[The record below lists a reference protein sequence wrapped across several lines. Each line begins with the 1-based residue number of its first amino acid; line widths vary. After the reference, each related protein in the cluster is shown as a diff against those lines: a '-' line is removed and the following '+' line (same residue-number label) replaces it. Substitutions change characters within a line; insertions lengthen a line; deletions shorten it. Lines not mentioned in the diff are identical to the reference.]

1 MKKMQLACKLFLFA
15 LLVSCGTDPVEIP
28 QGAYENGVLI
38 INEGAFGA
46 NDGEV
51 YHFDKNTAEAEANV
65 FENINTR
72 PFAGLLQDL
81 ISYEDYTYLVA
92 NTGKVEV
99 VQSADFISVGVVNN
113 DLVNSR
119 SMVKADGKL
128 YISDWGPY
136 DATWS
141 NTESFVAVVEN
152 VTGGEIAYK
161 IPTPSRPEGLAF
173 VGDRILVACQLG
185 TIAVI
190 EVGEDEVEK
199 TVDVDGTPFF
209 FFEFQGSHYLYAND
223 SEKIYLHKLNS
234 ATFEVVE
241 TLEFPVSN
249 SIYNGNFTINNSGE
263 LFVISNQTTEDVV
276 VKLSIASA
284 SVEDADFYSGSNFYS
299 LGFDNDTQTLYIGEH
314 NGWQGNGTVMRINA
328 QGDLIDQ
335 TDVGRGPS
343 GFYFP

>member
-1 MKKMQLACKLFLFA
+1 MKKMKLTCKLLLFA

-51 YHFDKNTAEAEANV
+51 YHFDQNTAELETNV
-65 FENINTR
+65 FETVNNR

-81 ISYEDYTYLVA
+81 IGYEDYTYLVA
-92 NTGKVEV
+92 NTGKVEI
-99 VQSADFISVGVVNN
+99 VQSVDFISAGAVSD

-119 SMVKADGKL
+119 SMVRADGKL

-141 NTESFVAVVEN
+141 NTESFVAVVEDI
-152 VTGGEIAYK
+152 TGGDIAYK

-173 VGDRILVACQLG
+173 VGDRILVACQMG
-185 TIAVI
+185 SIAVI
-190 EVGEDEVEK
+190 VVGDDEVEK
-199 TVDVDGTPFF
+199 TVTVAGTPFSF
-209 FFEFQGSHYLYAND
+209 FDYQGRTYLYASD

-234 ATFEVVE
+234 ATFEVEE
-241 TLEFPVSN
+241 TLEFPVNN
-249 SIYNGNFTINNSGE
+249 SIYNGNFTINNNGE
-263 LFVISNQTTEDVV
+263 LFVISNQATEDVV
-276 VKLSIASA
+276 VKLSISSG
-284 SVEDADFYSGSNFYS
+284 SVVNHDFYSGSNFYG
-299 LGFDNDTQTLYIGEH
+299 LGYDDNTQTLYIGEH
-314 NGWQGNGTVMRINA
+314 NGWQGIGTVMRINA
-328 QGDLIDQ
+328 QGELIDQ
-335 TDVGRGPS
+335 TAVGRGPS

>member
-15 LLVSCGTDPVEIP
+15 LLVSCGTDPVEVP

-51 YHFDKNTAEAEANV
+51 HHFDKSTSEVETNV
-65 FENINTR
+65 FENVNNR

-92 NTGKVEV
+92 NTGKLEV
-99 VQSADFISVGVVNN
+99 VQSADFISVGAVSN

-119 SMVKADGKL
+119 SMVRADGKL

-136 DATWS
+136 DASWS
-141 NTESFVAVVEN
+141 NTESFVAVIEDI
-152 VTGGEIAYK
+152 TGGDVAYK

-173 VGDRILVACQLG
+173 IGDRILVACQLG
-185 TIAVI
+185 SIAVI
-190 EVGEDEVEK
+190 EVGDDEVEK
-199 TVDVDGTPFF
+199 TIAVEGSPFF
-209 FFEFQGSHYLYAND
+209 FFEYQASHYLYAND

-241 TLEFPVSN
+241 TYEFPVSD
-249 SIYNGNFTINNSGE
+249 SGE
-263 LFVISNQTTEDVV
+263 LYVISNQATEDVV
-276 VKLSIASA
+276 VKLSLNSG
-284 SVEDADFYSGSNFYS
+284 SVVDENFYSGSNFYG
-299 LGFDNDTQTLYIGEH
+299 LGFDDETQTLYIGEH

-328 QGDLIDQ
+328 QGELID
-335 TDVGRGPS
+335 DVVVGRGPS

>member
-1 MKKMQLACKLFLFA
+1 MKKMKLACKLFLLA

-51 YHFDKNTAEAEANV
+51 YHFDKNTAEVEVNV

-99 VQSADFISVGVVNN
+99 VQSSDFMSVGAVTN

-119 SMVKADGKL
+119 SMVRADGKL

-141 NTESFVAVVEN
+141 NPESFVAVVDDK
-152 VTGGEIAYK
+152 TGGEVVYK

-173 VGDRILVACQLG
+173 IGDRILAACQLG

-190 EVGEDEVEK
+190 EIGEDEVEK
-199 TVDVDGTPFF
+199 TITVEGTPFF
-209 FFEFQGSHYLYAND
+209 FFDYQGNKYLYAND

-241 TLEFPVSN
+241 TLEFSVSN
-249 SIYNGNFTINNSGE
+249 SIYNGNFTINNNGE

-276 VKLSIASA
+276 VKLSLTSG
-284 SVEDADFYSGSNFYS
+284 SVIDENFYSGSNFYG
-299 LGFDNDTQTLYIGEH
+299 LGYDEETQTLYIGEH
-314 NGWQGNGTVMRINA
+314 NGWQGNGTVLRVNS
-328 QGDLIDQ
+328 QGVLIDEVS
-335 TDVGRGPS
+335 VGRGPS

>member
-1 MKKMQLACKLFLFA
+1 MKKMKLACKLFLLA

-51 YHFDKNTAEAEANV
+51 YHFDKNTAEVEANV
-65 FENINTR
+65 FENINAR

-99 VQSADFISVGVVNN
+99 VQSSDFMSVGAVTN

-119 SMVKADGKL
+119 SMVRADGKL
-128 YISDWGPY
+128 FISDWGPY

-141 NTESFVAVVEN
+141 NTESFVAVVDDK
-152 VTGGEIAYK
+152 TGGNVAYK

-173 VGDRILVACQLG
+173 IGDRILAACQLG

-190 EVGEDEVEK
+190 EIGEDEVEK
-199 TVDVDGTPFF
+199 TVAVEGTPFF
-209 FFEFQGSHYLYAND
+209 FFDYEGNKYLYAND

-234 ATFEVVE
+234 ATFEVTE

-263 LFVISNQTTEDVV
+263 LFVISNQATEDVV
-276 VKLSIASA
+276 VKLSIPSG
-284 SVEDADFYSGSNFYS
+284 SVVDENFFSGSNFYALGYDDNTQS
-299 LGFDNDTQTLYIGEH
+299 LFIGEH
-314 NGWQGNGTVMRINA
+314 NGWQGNGTVLRVNS
-328 QGDLIDQ
+328 QGVLIDEVS
-335 TDVGRGPS
+335 VGRGPS